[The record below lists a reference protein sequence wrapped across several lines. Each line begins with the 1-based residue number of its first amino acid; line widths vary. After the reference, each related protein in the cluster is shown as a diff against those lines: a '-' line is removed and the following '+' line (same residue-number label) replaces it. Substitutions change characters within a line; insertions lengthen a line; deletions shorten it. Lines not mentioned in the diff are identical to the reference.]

1 MIAEPGGL
9 LVESLGREV
18 LGSILDDQIV
28 ETGHQPESMK
38 PDNKERSPPLFN
50 VSNSQ

>member
-18 LGSILDDQIV
+18 LSGILDDQIIQP
-28 ETGHQPESMK
+28 GHQPESMK
-38 PDNKERSPPLFN
+38 PEI
-50 VSNSQ
+50 